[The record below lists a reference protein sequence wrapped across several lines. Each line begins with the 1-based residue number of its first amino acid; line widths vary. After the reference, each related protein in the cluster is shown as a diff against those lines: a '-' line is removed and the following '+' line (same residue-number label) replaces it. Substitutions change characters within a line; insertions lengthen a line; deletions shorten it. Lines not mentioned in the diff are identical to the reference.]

1 MTASLDTFAC
11 VICVSMAVILTP
23 TVLQVK
29 LVVIIDAM
37 IHVWEGLA
45 VQMPNAVSSI
55 KERFARVH
63 QD

>member
-1 MTASLDTFAC
+1 
-11 VICVSMAVILTP
+11 MAVILTP

-55 KERFARVH
+55 KEQFARVH